1 MVMIRSI
8 LMIDIEQIDLLEKIG
23 AMFSKQDV
31 IGIGFHEFRNTGNRV
46 IPKTRFRIAGY
57 RRFVTN

>member
-1 MVMIRSI
+1 
-8 LMIDIEQIDLLEKIG
+8 MIDIEQIDLLEKIG

-57 RRFVTN
+57 RRFVTD